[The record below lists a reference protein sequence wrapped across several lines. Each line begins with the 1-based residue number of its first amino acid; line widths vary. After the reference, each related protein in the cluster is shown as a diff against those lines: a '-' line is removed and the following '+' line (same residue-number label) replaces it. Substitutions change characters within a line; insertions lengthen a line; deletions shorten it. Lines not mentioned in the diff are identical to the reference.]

1 MFLITEKYSVRKII
15 QVFVLVLISNL
26 AINNSYAQKHKILAF
41 GNFTYA
47 VPTHTDFAKISD
59 YGTGYEMGIGFG
71 FGKTMVTGSIG
82 TIKYHLPQQA
92 AGGVILFEEAE
103 YSVTP
108 VKFGIRQSI
117 LLGLFLNANLG
128 MAIRNSKGHFLYE
141 AGAGYK
147 LSFFEVGAAYTSY
160 NLSGLKINSF
170 LFKAGLAFKL

>member
-1 MFLITEKYSVRKII
+1 MVLITENYSVRKII
-15 QVFVLVLISNL
+15 QIFVVVLISNL
-26 AINNSYAQKHKILAF
+26 AINNSYAQKPKVLAF

-92 AGGVILFEEAE
+92 AGGVILFEEDE
-103 YSVTP
+103 YTVTP
-108 VKFGIRQSI
+108 LKFGLRQY
-117 LLGLFLNANLG
+117 LLSGLFLNGNLG
-128 MAIRNSKGHFLYE
+128 MTIGSSKAHFLYE

-147 LSFFEVGAAYTSY
+147 LSFFEVGAAYTGY
-160 NLSGLKINSF
+160 DLSGLKINSF